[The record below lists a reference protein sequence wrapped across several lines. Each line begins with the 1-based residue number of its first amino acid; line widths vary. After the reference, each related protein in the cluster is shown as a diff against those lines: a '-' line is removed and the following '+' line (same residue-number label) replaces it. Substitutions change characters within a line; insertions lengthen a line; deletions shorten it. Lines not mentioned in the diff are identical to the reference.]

1 VLELVLVGLLLE
13 LEVFDVELV
22 LVLVLEEEIEELV
35 DLLVE
40 LEEVDVVLVDDEVLV
55 VFVLEVLDFV
65 LEEVVVDE
73 DEVVAGLVAD
83 PVSKTSTEPPVLQKV
98 TKES

>member
-1 VLELVLVGLLLE
+1 
-13 LEVFDVELV
+13 
-22 LVLVLEEEIEELV
+22 
-35 DLLVE
+35 
-40 LEEVDVVLVDDEVLV
+40 
-55 VFVLEVLDFV
+55 V

>member
-1 VLELVLVGLLLE
+1 
-13 LEVFDVELV
+13 
-22 LVLVLEEEIEELV
+22 
-35 DLLVE
+35 
-40 LEEVDVVLVDDEVLV
+40 
-55 VFVLEVLDFV
+55 V
-65 LEEVVVDE
+65 LEEVVVDEDE